1 MFGRSTIMT
10 NTATFPGLLVEET
23 PSFSSAPQLLSDL
36 WTAVLN
42 PTPAPPEDLSDD
54 AHWVMR
60 VRAGDEEAA
69 RALVQRLYPLVIRLI
84 RCRLPRRVAEE
95 DLAQTV
101 FAKIF
106 SKLDQFSGRV
116 PLEHWV
122 SRIVVNTCFNQLRH
136 EMVRPELRMS
146 DLTGE
151 EEMVVQ
157 QLVSTGAD
165 LPDSSRAAA
174 RELVEKLL
182 ERLTP
187 EERLVVT
194 LLHLEEKSVR
204 QICRVTGWS
213 SAAVKVRAFR
223 ARQKMRRLW
232 KTLLAGERD

>member
-1 MFGRSTIMT
+1 MT
-10 NTATFPGLLVEET
+10 NTSTFPGTLLDGGLT
-23 PSFSSAPQLLSDL
+23 LSPAPQLLNDL
-36 WTAVLN
+36 WTAVLTGN
-42 PTPAPPEDLSDD
+42 AAPPVAEADD
-54 AHWVMR
+54 ARWVAQ

-69 RALVQRLYPLVIRLI
+69 RALVRRLYPLVIRLI
-84 RCRLPRRVAEE
+84 RCRLPRRATEE

-106 SKLDQFSGRV
+106 SKLDQFSGCV

-146 DLTGE
+146 DLSGE
-151 EEMVVQ
+151 EENVVQ
-157 QLVSTGAD
+157 QLASAETD
-165 LPDSSRAAA
+165 LPDSCRAAA

-182 ERLTP
+182 KRLTP
-187 EERLVVT
+187 DERLVVT

-204 QICRVTGWS
+204 QICHVTGWS

-232 KTLLAGERD
+232 KTLLAGERA